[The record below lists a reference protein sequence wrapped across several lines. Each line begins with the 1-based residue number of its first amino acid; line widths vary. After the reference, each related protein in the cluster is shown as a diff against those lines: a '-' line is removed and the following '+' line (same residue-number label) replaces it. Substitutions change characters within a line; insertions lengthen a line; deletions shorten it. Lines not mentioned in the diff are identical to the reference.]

1 MTNWGMNDRRIF
13 DVLRMEVGMR
23 AAVIFVPFLLI
34 LLAPDA
40 GAKDPT
46 AGQVAEKIQKFYKAT
61 QDFQAAFQQEY
72 FSKALDRKKRSSGF
86 VYIKK
91 PGMMRWDYKE
101 PRPKHFVADGKALYI
116 YDPELEQVMVDRTFS
131 GSSLTTA
138 VTFLWG
144 QGRLA
149 DEFTIAFYGRG
160 DLGGPQHYVLQMLP
174 KKKARFKKL
183 IMVVDQQTFR
193 VTETVVED
201 PGGNVNHIFFAN
213 ISTNVGLSDESFHF
227 KIPEGIDVIEAP
239 KPGRSP

>member
-1 MTNWGMNDRRIF
+1 MNDRRIF
-13 DVLRMEVGMR
+13 LVFRMEAGMR
-23 AAVIFVPFLLI
+23 AAMIFVPFLLF

-46 AGQVAEKIQKFYKAT
+46 AGQVAEKIQKFYEAT

-72 FSKALDRKKRSSGF
+72 FSRALGRKKRSSGF

-91 PGMMRWDYKE
+91 PCKMRWDYKK

-116 YDPELEQVMVDRTFS
+116 YDLELEQVMVDRAFS
-131 GSSLTTA
+131 GSSLSTA

-144 QGRLA
+144 KGKLS
-149 DEFTIAFYGRG
+149 DEFAIAFYGRG
-160 DLGGPQHYVLQMLP
+160 DLGGPQHYVLELLP

-183 IMVVDQQTFR
+183 VMVVDKQTFK

-201 PGGNVNHIFFAN
+201 PGGNVNHIFFAK
-213 ISTNVGLSDESFHF
+213 ISTNVGLKDESFHF
-227 KIPEGIDVIEAP
+227 EIPEGVDVIEAP
-239 KPGRSP
+239 KRGKMP